1 MVKRNDVAAACLTT
15 VSVWR
20 ELSTKQS
27 DHEDND
33 ENTDTD
39 DFYNRHLWVILV
51 FFLSWCLSFFFFFSF
66 LVGFLRL
73 QTYNR
78 RCGVIELFRLFLY

>member
-1 MVKRNDVAAACLTT
+1 MRSDMEKRCGGGLFTT

-39 DFYNRHLWVILV
+39 DVTIAIYW
-51 FFLSWCLSFFFFFSF
+51 
-66 LVGFLRL
+66 
-73 QTYNR
+73 
-78 RCGVIELFRLFLY
+78 